1 MRRLGKNAMIAAARG
16 MRHGRR
22 MITSLLLFCGSRPGH
37 DPAHAEL
44 ATALGQLLAARGITL
59 VYGGGRVGLMGVAA
73 RACKAAGGRVIGI
86 IPRLLMTTEIAQ
98 DGLDELHVVE
108 TLHERKALMHRMSD
122 AIIALP
128 GSIGT
133 LDELFE
139 SMTWRELGIHD
150 KPIWL
155 LGPQD
160 YWAPLTALLDHI
172 AAQGFAPPD
181 LARPTRPLPN
191 LTALDSLLNGLGQQ
205 AGA

>member
-1 MRRLGKNAMIAAARG
+1 MIR
-16 MRHGRR
+16 
-22 MITSLLLFCGSRPGH
+22 SLLLFCGSRTGH

-44 ATALGQLLAARGITL
+44 AAGVGHLCAASGVTL
-59 VYGGGRVGLMGVAA
+59 VFGGGRVGLMGIAA
-73 RACKAAGGRVIGI
+73 RACKANGGRVIGI

-108 TLHERKALMHRMSD
+108 TLHERKALMHRLSD

-139 SMTWRELGIHD
+139 SLTWRELGIHD

-155 LGPQD
+155 LGGQD
-160 YWAPLTALLDHI
+160 YWQPLTGLLAHI
-172 AAQGFAPPD
+172 AAAGFGPPHLD
-181 LARPTRPLPN
+181 QLAEPLDNLGALSERLGPSGESRPL
-191 LTALDSLLNGLGQQ
+191 T
-205 AGA
+205 GASPTS

>member
-1 MRRLGKNAMIAAARG
+1 MIQ
-16 MRHGRR
+16 
-22 MITSLLLFCGSRPGH
+22 SLLLFCGSRPGH

-44 ATALGQLLAARGITL
+44 AAGFGALCAARGVTM

-73 RACKAAGGRVIGI
+73 RACMAGGGRVIGI

-108 TLHERKALMHRMSD
+108 TLHERKALMHRLSD

-139 SMTWRELGIHD
+139 SLTWRELGIHD
-150 KPIWL
+150 KPIWV
-155 LGPQD
+155 LGSND
-160 YWAPLTALLDHI
+160 YWEPLTALLTHI
-172 AAQGFAPPD
+172 GDAGFGPAHLGQLAEPLAD
-181 LARPTRPLPN
+181 LA
-191 LTALDSLLNGLGQQ
+191 ALSEKLGD
-205 AGA
+205 AHHGNR

>member
-1 MRRLGKNAMIAAARG
+1 MRHMAAMIG
-16 MRHGRR
+16 
-22 MITSLLLFCGSRPGH
+22 SLLLFCGSRAGH
-37 DPAHAEL
+37 DPAHAQL
-44 ATALGQLLAARGITL
+44 ADGLGRLCAEHGITL

-73 RACKAAGGRVIGI
+73 RACKAGGGRVIGI

-108 TLHERKALMHRMSD
+108 TLHERKALMHRLSD

-139 SMTWRELGIHD
+139 SLTWRELGIHD

-155 LGPQD
+155 LGGASEAGGN
-160 YWAPLTALLDHI
+160 YWQPLTALHAHI
-172 AAQGFAPPD
+172 AAAGFGPPHLER
-181 LARPTRPLPN
+181 LAEPLDN
-191 LTALDSLLNGLGQQ
+191 LSALSEKFMETGG
-205 AGA
+205 GGH

>member
-1 MRRLGKNAMIAAARG
+1 MIR
-16 MRHGRR
+16 
-22 MITSLLLFCGSRPGH
+22 SLLLFCGSRPGH

-44 ATALGQLLAARGITL
+44 AAGLGHLCAERGITL

-73 RACKAAGGRVIGI
+73 RACLESGGRVIGI

-108 TLHERKALMHRMSD
+108 TLHERKALMHRLSD

-133 LDELFE
+133 LDEFFE
-139 SMTWRELGIHD
+139 SLTWRELGIHD

-155 LGPQD
+155 LGTQG
-160 YWAPLTALLDHI
+160 YWDPLTALLAHI
-172 AAQGFAPPD
+172 SAAGFGPPH
-181 LARPTRPLPN
+181 LASLAEPLDN
-191 LTALDSLLNGLGQQ
+191 LAALSEKLG
-205 AGA
+205 

>member
-1 MRRLGKNAMIAAARG
+1 
-16 MRHGRR
+16 
-22 MITSLLLFCGSRPGH
+22 MITSLLLFCGSRAGH
-37 DPAHAEL
+37 DPVHAEL
-44 ATALGQLLAARGITL
+44 AAGLGALCAARGVTL

-73 RACKAAGGRVIGI
+73 RAAQAAGGRVVGI

-108 TLHERKALMHRMSD
+108 SLHERKALMHRMSD

-139 SMTWRELGIHD
+139 SLTWRELGIHD

-155 LGPQD
+155 LGSND
-160 YWAPLTALLDHI
+160 YWQPLTALLGHI
-172 AAQGFAPPD
+172 GAAGFGPPHLDTLAEPLPD
-181 LARPTRPLPN
+181 LA
-191 LTALDSLLNGLGQQ
+191 ALSEKLIG
-205 AGA
+205 AGASAH

>member
-1 MRRLGKNAMIAAARG
+1 MIR
-16 MRHGRR
+16 
-22 MITSLLLFCGSRPGH
+22 SLLLFCGSRTGH
-37 DPAHAEL
+37 DPAHAAL
-44 ATALGQLLAARGITL
+44 AEGLGRLCAAHGVTL

-73 RACKAAGGRVIGI
+73 RAAKAGGGRVVGV

-108 TLHERKALMHRMSD
+108 TLHERKALMHRLCD

-139 SMTWRELGIHD
+139 SLTWRELGIHD

-155 LGPQD
+155 LGGGD
-160 YWAPLTALLDHI
+160 YWQPLTALLAHI
-172 AAQGFAPPD
+172 GGAGFGPPD
-181 LARPTRPLPN
+181 LERLAEPLDN
-191 LTALDSLLNGLGQQ
+191 LAALSEKLGPP
-205 AGA
+205 GDCGR

>member
-1 MRRLGKNAMIAAARG
+1 MIS
-16 MRHGRR
+16 
-22 MITSLLLFCGSRPGH
+22 SLLLFCGSRPGH
-37 DPAHAEL
+37 DPVHAEL
-44 ATALGQLLAARGITL
+44 AAGLGALCAAQGVTL

-73 RACKAAGGRVIGI
+73 RAAKAAGGRVIGI

-133 LDELFE
+133 LDEFFE
-139 SMTWRELGIHD
+139 SLTWRELGIHD

-155 LGPQD
+155 LGGNG
-160 YWAPLTALLDHI
+160 YWDPLTALLAHI
-172 AAQGFAPPD
+172 SAAGFGPPH
-181 LARPTRPLPN
+181 LAALAEPLEN
-191 LTALDSLLNGLGQQ
+191 LAALSEKLG
-205 AGA
+205 

>member
-1 MRRLGKNAMIAAARG
+1 MIR
-16 MRHGRR
+16 
-22 MITSLLLFCGSRPGH
+22 SLLLFCGSRPGH

-44 ATALGQLLAARGITL
+44 AAGLGALCASQGVTL

-73 RACKAAGGRVIGI
+73 RACMAGGGRVIGI
-86 IPRLLMTTEIAQ
+86 IPRLLMTSEIAQ

-108 TLHERKALMHRMSD
+108 TLHERKALMHRLSD

-139 SMTWRELGIHD
+139 SLTWRELGIHD

-155 LGPQD
+155 LGGNH
-160 YWAPLTALLDHI
+160 YWQPLTALLTHI
-172 AAQGFAPPD
+172 GNAGFGPPHLGT
-181 LARPTRPLPN
+181 LAEPLESLAG
-191 LTALDSLLNGLGQQ
+191 LTEKLG
-205 AGA
+205 AHRHGNR

>member
-1 MRRLGKNAMIAAARG
+1 
-16 MRHGRR
+16 MRHSTT
-22 MITSLLLFCGSRPGH
+22 MIRTLLLFCGSRAGH

-44 ATALGQLLAARGITL
+44 AAGLGRLCAERSVTL

-73 RACKAAGGRVIGI
+73 RSCKDAGGRVIGI

-108 TLHERKALMHRMSD
+108 TLHERKALMHRMCD

-133 LDELFE
+133 LDEFFE
-139 SMTWRELGIHD
+139 SLTWRELGIHD

-155 LGPQD
+155 LGSKA
-160 YWAPLTALLDHI
+160 YWDPLAALLAHI
-172 AAQGFAPPD
+172 SAAGFGPPHLATLAEPLAD
-181 LARPTRPLPN
+181 LA
-191 LTALDSLLNGLGQQ
+191 ALSQMLGQP
-205 AGA
+205 ARGNR

>member
-1 MRRLGKNAMIAAARG
+1 MIR
-16 MRHGRR
+16 
-22 MITSLLLFCGSRPGH
+22 SLLLFCGSRAGH

-44 ATALGQLLAARGITL
+44 ADGLGRLCARAGVTL

-73 RACKAAGGRVIGI
+73 RACKAEGGRVIGI
-86 IPRLLMTTEIAQ
+86 IPRLLMTTEVAQ

-108 TLHERKALMHRMSD
+108 TLHERKALMHRRSD

-139 SMTWRELGIHD
+139 SLTWRELGIHD

-155 LGPQD
+155 LGGNG
-160 YWAPLTALLDHI
+160 YWAPLEALLAHI
-172 AAQGFAPPD
+172 GAAGFGPPH
-181 LARPTRPLPN
+181 LARLAEPLDNLAALSEKLGEMGPPN
-191 LTALDSLLNGLGQQ
+191 H
-205 AGA
+205 